1 MHAHRDPTRTDNVLD
16 SASAISG
23 GVDNLGQN
31 PDWTVI
37 NNIFYDVDHVFLN
50 KGNSTTTGNGG
61 GRVAFLYNTVIHVAR
76 EYSGSTAAEIAAFNW
91 SDDSV
96 ALPDPSIGSGMYA
109 AYNIVYDCSTLQRN
123 YDPAHHTVIM
133 DNNILS
139 VPWTGPGSGNRVID
153 PMLNLGVLSGIA
165 PTNVTPA
172 QLREAARLRPGSP
185 AIGVG
190 FGGLNLG
197 GFQPNGIAIEG
208 GRWESPRV
216 QPPHSKSVPAA
227 LSTGEQWVHSNG
239 AGPHSNGNWTTDRL
253 ALRSHLRTTRR
264 SRTCR

>member
-1 MHAHRDPTRTDNVLD
+1 SFDASSFIVQNSVFPTYPFATSGPEMLHGVNGIPAGGYGIFRDNYFGHTYGFSDTIDFTGGNRPGAILQVIGNVFDGASDDHLDLVSTDAWIEGNIFMHAHRDPTRTDNALD
-16 SASAISG
+16 TASAISG

-50 KGNSTTTGNGG
+50 KGNSTTIGNGG
-61 GRVAFLYNTVIHVAR
+61 GRVAFLYNTVAHVAR
-76 EYSGSTAAEIAAFNW
+76 ENSGSTAAEISVFDW

-153 PMLNLGVLSGIA
+153 P
-165 PTNVTPA
+165 
-172 QLREAARLRPGSP
+172 
-185 AIGVG
+185 
-190 FGGLNLG
+190 
-197 GFQPNGIAIEG
+197 
-208 GRWESPRV
+208 
-216 QPPHSKSVPAA
+216 
-227 LSTGEQWVHSNG
+227 
-239 AGPHSNGNWTTDRL
+239 
-253 ALRSHLRTTRR
+253 
-264 SRTCR
+264 